1 MHRGIPICM
10 IVLFFLV
17 PASPAS
23 AQHCDPDVPVSSN
36 YALRYHQRGSP
47 EENSDRCE
55 GLFVQEV
62 SSRPLEVASFTWV
75 FETYEPVS
83 DDHLTVTWETPNAL
97 RAHLQ
102 GLALR
107 HNLYYRM
114 DTTRPADSTSFRW
127 DTVILANF
135 NISRNDLGVIGW
147 VERDE
152 RKVYLPLRITRGP
165 TATRSDQYRLVLM
178 PGQELQE
185 VYVSIATVDSTG
197 NPASFLPEY
206 DGKALDYGYYPAQQ
220 PIDLDLPLA
229 LLPQAGMY
237 YVEVVARFKRGG
249 STATDFWFYHPGSKE

>member
-1 MHRGIPICM
+1 MHRGIAICV
-10 IVLFFLV
+10 IVLFSV
-17 PASPAS
+17 VSASPAD

-36 YALRYHQRGSP
+36 YALRYDQRGSP

-62 SSRPLEVASFTWV
+62 SSRPLEVASFTRV
-75 FETYEPVS
+75 FETYEPAS
-83 DDHLTVTWETPNAL
+83 DDHLTVTWEAPSAL
-97 RAHLQ
+97 PAHLQ

-114 DTTRPADSTSFRW
+114 DTTRPAESTSFRW

-152 RKVYLPLRITRGP
+152 RKVYLPLQVTRGS
-165 TATRSDQYRLVLM
+165 TAPRSDRYRLVLM

-185 VYVSIATVDSTG
+185 VYVSLATVDDSG
-197 NPASFLPEY
+197 NPPIFLPEY
-206 DGKALDYGYYPAQQ
+206 DGRALDYGYYPAQQ
-220 PIDLDLPLA
+220 PIDVDIPLA
-229 LLPQAGMY
+229 ILPRAGMY
-237 YVEVVARFKRGG
+237 YVEVVARFEGGG
-249 STATDFWFYHPGSKE
+249 SSTQEFWFYHSGSN

>member
-1 MHRGIPICM
+1 MHRGIAICV
-10 IVLFFLV
+10 IVLFSV
-17 PASPAS
+17 VSASPAD

-36 YALRYHQRGSP
+36 YALRYDQRGSP

-83 DDHLTVTWETPNAL
+83 EDHLTVTWEAPNAL

-107 HNLYYRM
+107 PHLYYRM
-114 DTTRPADSTSFRW
+114 DTTRPAESTSFRW
-127 DTVILANF
+127 DAVILAKF

-165 TATRSDQYRLVLM
+165 TATPSDRYRLVLM

-185 VYVSIATVDSTG
+185 VYVSIATVDDSG
-197 NPASFLPEY
+197 NPQTFFPDY
-206 DGKALDYGYYPAQQ
+206 HGKTLDYGYYPAQQ
-220 PIDLDLPLA
+220 PIDLDIPLA
-229 LLPQAGMY
+229 LLPQAGRY
-237 YVEVVARFKRGG
+237 YVEVVARFTRGG
-249 STATDFWFYHPGSKE
+249 STSTDFWFYHPGSKQ